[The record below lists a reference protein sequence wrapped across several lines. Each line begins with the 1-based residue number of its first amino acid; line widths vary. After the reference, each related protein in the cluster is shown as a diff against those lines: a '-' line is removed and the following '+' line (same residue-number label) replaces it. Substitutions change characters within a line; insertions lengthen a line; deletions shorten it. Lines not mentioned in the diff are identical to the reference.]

1 MNLFGVGALEILI
14 ILMVAFIVLGP
25 DRLIG
30 VARKLG
36 TSMRELRNTTSEFSR
51 ILEEDVTTR
60 VVPAPDSV
68 PRLGLALPRR
78 ADRSPALSKG
88 FFVW

>member
-51 ILEEDVTTR
+51 ILDEDQSAESSKEK
-60 VVPAPDSV
+60 PQDSET
-68 PRLGLALPRR
+68 
-78 ADRSPALSKG
+78 KG
-88 FFVW
+88 

>member
-51 ILEEDVTTR
+51 ILEEDQ
-60 VVPAPDSV
+60 PGESSKEKPQDSET
-68 PRLGLALPRR
+68 
-78 ADRSPALSKG
+78 KG
-88 FFVW
+88 

>member
-51 ILEEDVTTR
+51 ILDEDQSAESSKEKPQDSETT
-60 VVPAPDSV
+60 
-68 PRLGLALPRR
+68 G
-78 ADRSPALSKG
+78 
-88 FFVW
+88 